1 MASEAP
7 EIFGLSLLDTVTC
20 GLGGAIILFVIIM
33 SQIKPPNDSTV
44 VVKVRE
50 QRVASNDDVG
60 PGETADI
67 ASMTATVKTTLLFRN
82 DAGFDPRDVGSVII
96 ADATQ
101 FYDDEKEAYVYAPG
115 NFPGTPFVN
124 AEGGVQECAQTRL
137 DGSPATIC
145 SWTHGFDNSVWANFT
160 VSFEGDHSPTESCVR
175 VVNPLGNTA
184 RAFSAD
190 STKLG
195 FSRTGNRWDAVRS
208 QSGSSAQQGEE
219 CRF

>member
-1 MASEAP
+1 MAREAP
-7 EIFGLSLLDTVTC
+7 EIFGLSLLDTITC
-20 GLGGAIILFVIIM
+20 GLGGAIIVLVIIM

-44 VVKVRE
+44 VVDVRE

-60 PGETADI
+60 PGEAADM
-67 ASMTATVKTTLLFRN
+67 ALMTASVKTTLLFRD

-101 FYDDEKEAYVYAPG
+101 FYDDEQAKNVDAPG
-115 NFPGTPFVN
+115 NFPGTLFLNV
-124 AEGGVQECAQTRL
+124 EGDTQECAQTRF

-160 VSFEGDHSPTESCVR
+160 VSFEGDHLPVESCVR
-175 VVNPLGNTA
+175 IVNPVGNTA
-184 RAFSAD
+184 RAFPAG
-190 STKLG
+190 STTLK
-195 FSRTGNRWDAVRS
+195 FSRTGNRWDAARG
-208 QSGSSAQQGEE
+208 QSGSSVQQGEE